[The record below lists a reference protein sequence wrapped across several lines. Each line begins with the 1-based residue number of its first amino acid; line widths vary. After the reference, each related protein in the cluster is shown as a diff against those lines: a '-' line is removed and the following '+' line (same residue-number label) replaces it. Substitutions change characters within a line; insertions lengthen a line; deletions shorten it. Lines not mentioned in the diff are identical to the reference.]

1 MDVVAKLRFLRIA
14 PRKVRLV
21 LGLIRGK
28 NVTEAEVQLEHL
40 PKASS
45 RPLLKLLKSAEA
57 NAEHNFKLDP
67 KTLYVKQAFANEG
80 PKLKRFQP
88 RAMGRATPVLKRLS
102 HVTVVLA
109 PRSGQ
114 TARPKSV
121 AEAKPTKLSRRQV
134 KGAPAEP
141 KVRSKT
147 PRRAP
152 TVTAAAKPSIS
163 HPGEK
168 AKV

>member
-28 NVTEAEVQLEHL
+28 AVTEAEVQLQHL

-109 PRSGQ
+109 TRAGTTPTPQRS
-114 TARPKSV
+114 AI
-121 AEAKPTKLSRRQV
+121 AAPTKQPRRLV
-134 KGAPAEP
+134 KSTPAEP
-141 KVRSKT
+141 TIAAAKS
-147 PRRAP
+147 RRAP
-152 TVTAAAKPSIS
+152 APPPSTHQRLS

>member
-1 MDVVAKLRFLRIA
+1 MDVVAKLRFLRLA

-21 LGLIRGK
+21 LDLIRGQA
-28 NVTEAEVQLEHL
+28 VTDAEVQLQHL
-40 PKASS
+40 PKAAS

-67 KTLYVKQAFANEG
+67 KTLYVKQAFADEG

-88 RAMGRATPVLKRLS
+88 RAMGRATPVMKRLS

-109 PRSGQ
+109 PRIGATPS
-114 TARPKSV
+114 PKKP
-121 AEAKPTKLSRRQV
+121 AESAPAKWSRKNV
-134 KGAPAEP
+134 KGQPAEP
-141 KVRSKT
+141 SVSGSKSTATPTSVKRSSE
-147 PRRAP
+147 RL
-152 TVTAAAKPSIS
+152 S

>member
-1 MDVVAKLRFLRIA
+1 MDVVAKLRFLRLA

-21 LGLIRGK
+21 LDLIRGQA
-28 NVTEAEVQLEHL
+28 VTDAEVQLQHL
-40 PKASS
+40 PKAAS

-67 KTLYVKQAFANEG
+67 KTLYVKQAFADEG

-88 RAMGRATPVLKRLS
+88 RAMGRATPVVKRLS

-109 PRSGQ
+109 PRLGATPSPKQ
-114 TARPKSV
+114 PTEARP
-121 AEAKPTKLSRRQV
+121 TKRSRPDV
-134 KGAPAEP
+134 KGQPAEP
-141 KVRSKT
+141 KVSVGRSNT
-147 PRRAP
+147 AP
-152 TVTAAAKPSIS
+152 TLVKRSSERLS